1 MNRFLLLI
9 LLIHF
14 GTYGFGQLIK
24 GTVMDQESGEA
35 IDFASLHFNG
45 TFVGTTTDSQGYFEL
60 DITKYASRPLSVSAV
75 GYYTTVVTKIPP
87 GERQQFFLK
96 RRIFEIEEVSIST
109 KSLVRKRKA
118 CLRIFRKEF
127 IGSTRTARRCT
138 ILNEEDISFNY
149 GSDEDTLRA
158 YASRPL
164 HIENLSLG
172 YDITYYLDNF
182 EYVRDSHTVRY
193 KGSINYNQDLA
204 VDEESRLKY
213 LRRRNIV
220 YSGSCKHFFRSLW
233 TNSLKVS
240 GFTVKNYNTS
250 QPLLCKQIVFSDSLD
265 RKYLQYDEEM
275 VIYYGK
281 YIDFITYVCFL
292 NEKVYFEQDGFF
304 DPMAILWTGT
314 MATQRIADFLPYE
327 FVPLRKPDLQDHSD

>member
-9 LLIHF
+9 LFLVF
-14 GTYGFGQLIK
+14 EAVSFGQLIK
-24 GTVMDQESGEA
+24 GTVVDQETGEA
-35 IDFASLHFNG
+35 IDFASLHFDG
-45 TFVGTTTDSQGYFEL
+45 TFVGTTTNSLGYFEL

-75 GYYTTVVTKIPP
+75 GYYTIAVANISP
-87 GERQQFFLK
+87 GEKKQFFLK

-127 IGSTRTARRCT
+127 IGSTRRARRCT
-138 ILNEEDISFNY
+138 IMNEEDISFNY

-164 HIENLSLG
+164 RLENLSLG
-172 YDITYYLDNF
+172 YEITYYLDNF
-182 EYVRDSHTVRY
+182 EYVRDSQTISY
-193 KGSINYNQDLA
+193 TGSINFNRDLA

-213 LRRRNIV
+213 LRRRNTV
-220 YSGSCKHFFRSLW
+220 YSGSCKHFFRALW

-240 GFTVKNYNTS
+240 GFTMKNYNTK
-250 QPLLCKQIVFSDSLD
+250 QPLFCKQIVFSDSLE
-265 RKYLQYDEEM
+265 RKYLQYDEDM
-275 VIYYGK
+275 AIYYGK
-281 YIDFITYVCFL
+281 YIDFITYVRFL

-304 DPMAILWTGT
+304 DPIAIQWTGT
-314 MATQRIADFLPYE
+314 MAIQRIADFLPYE
-327 FVPLRKPDLQDHSD
+327 YTPLKKPAL